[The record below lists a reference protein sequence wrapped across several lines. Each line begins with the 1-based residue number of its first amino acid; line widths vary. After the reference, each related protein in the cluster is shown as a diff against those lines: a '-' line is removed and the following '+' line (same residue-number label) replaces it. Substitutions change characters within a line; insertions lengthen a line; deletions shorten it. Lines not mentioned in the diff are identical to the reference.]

1 MYKLPLDTFPCF
13 AVCWTLGLVGQRILV
28 ENITQQLDDY
38 YHAIVI
44 LPIHHWYQYPVS
56 SITIAVPVP
65 CQYPTVC
72 LTTTSVPES
81 CKTLPY
87 IRILVS
93 SKLFR
98 IPAYKYIPTLQP
110 SRHTNQRC
118 QKGGGCMK
126 EGGGYTSDTNNY
138 LFDTRKIDTRKPL
151 LTFPISVSLLSSPL
165 PPVRGCR

>member
-1 MYKLPLDTFPCF
+1 MLPLDTFPCF

-138 LFDTRKIDTRKPL
+138 LHQKHLTSGKFDTRNI
-151 LTFPISVSLLSSPL
+151 
-165 PPVRGCR
+165 

>member
-1 MYKLPLDTFPCF
+1 MLPLDTFPCF

-38 YHAIVI
+38 YHAILI
-44 LPIHHWYQYPVS
+44 LPIHHWYQYLGS
-56 SITIAVPVP
+56 GITTVVPVR
-65 CQYPTVC
+65 
-72 LTTTSVPES
+72 TTAVPES

-138 LFDTRKIDTRKPL
+138 LHQKY
-151 LTFPISVSLLSSPL
+151 LTSGKMLNGNSQII
-165 PPVRGCR
+165 